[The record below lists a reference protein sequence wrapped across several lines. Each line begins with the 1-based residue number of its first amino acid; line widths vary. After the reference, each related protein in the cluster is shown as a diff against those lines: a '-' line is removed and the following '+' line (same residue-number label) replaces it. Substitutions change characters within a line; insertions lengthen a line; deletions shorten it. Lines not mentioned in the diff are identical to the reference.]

1 MNSAIVKY
9 LEKNIVAKTSELQ
22 VKTHNRMAIIRL
34 AEQGV
39 IQNVARG
46 YYSLPKFDIFDVM
59 LVLVAKYYKD
69 AVVSGLA
76 AARVYGLT
84 DENIEKIDVDILKTK
99 NVRNMFLGIKRT
111 ERNRIIGV
119 MTKDVLDN
127 KIKLYDVERT
137 LVDIKMKYSPAIFY
151 KALKRYL
158 KKYKPDFEKIK
169 KYDAI
174 VSTNVLSA
182 VMQELADG

>member
-1 MNSAIVKY
+1 MDNTVVEY

-22 VKTHNRMAIIRL
+22 IKTHNRMAIIRL

-46 YYSLPKFDIFDVM
+46 YYSLPKFDIFDAM
-59 LVLVAKYYKD
+59 LVLVSKYYKE

-84 DENIEKIDVDILKTK
+84 DENIEKIDVDILKIK
-99 NVRNMFLGIKRT
+99 NINNTFLSIKRA
-111 ERNRIIGV
+111 EKNRITGV
-119 MTKDVLDN
+119 IVKDILGK
-127 KIKLYDVERT
+127 KIRIYDVERT
-137 LVDIKMKYSPAIFY
+137 LADIKMKYSPAIFY

-169 KYDAI
+169 KYDAT